1 MVPLLVGA
9 AYVANQ
15 IADTIPPLAAK
26 CGAPDY
32 TGYAEGFG
40 DALDFA
46 EQPPRVVTV
55 STDPAATLHDLAD
68 YYRRLAEVTP
78 LGGERQCCS
87 PWLSTSKA
95 QPTLQ
100 TRGGMARQRSHRRL
114 PLPYCADTSE
124 LLAVADAAGIT
135 SERQGTV

>member
-1 MVPLLVGA
+1 MTYLAAECHEEVSRKGELQPCDNQAVALKADPEGDYPVCSFHARGPMVPLLVGA

-46 EQPPRVVTV
+46 EQ
-55 STDPAATLHDLAD
+55 AA
-68 YYRRLAEVTP
+68 R
-78 LGGERQCCS
+78 GWS
-87 PWLSTSKA
+87 P
-95 QPTLQ
+95 
-100 TRGGMARQRSHRRL
+100 
-114 PLPYCADTSE
+114 
-124 LLAVADAAGIT
+124 
-135 SERQGTV
+135 